1 MLARILF
8 ALALLLIAPLSR
20 GGFDPVHEDIDI
32 FMSNPSI
39 ASERPNVLII
49 LDTSA
54 NWGTYFATE
63 KSALISVVNGLTD
76 QYNVGLAHNAGGSIE
91 GSYVRFAVRQMN
103 STNKPALSSMVN
115 VLSGDP
121 STSGGDKTNNS
132 VAGLSLVEAYRYFKG
147 LASYSATTS
156 NDGHDAKTDYNGNAT
171 NSWITSLAGNAF
183 STTPTTT
190 STFTSPVSD
199 GCQRNF
205 IIYISNGKGSNQV
218 GEKTDAMNLLATAM
232 NGDVAA
238 AGNATTLKISPLT
251 PSGNETDSWFDEW
264 AKFLAQ
270 TGFPM
275 TVGGSAKTI
284 TANTYV
290 VEVDPG
296 TQSADLQWSATLK
309 SGASA
314 GKGKYFAATGTD
326 PGASLLEALNAIFN
340 EIQSVN
346 SVFASTTLPVSVNVR
361 GTNLNQVYIGMFRPD
376 ATKAPRWLGNLK
388 LYKLALTSDNQTLQL
403 VDAAGTAAES
413 TTTGFIVST
422 ARSHWTTDSSFWS
435 YRSAEENGS
444 GGQSDSPDGDLV
456 EKGAA
461 AQQLRLSYATSQ
473 SARGLYTCTT
483 GSWSGHQCA
492 ACSIAGSGSAKTCSS
507 GSALSLT
514 PFSTANTDITT
525 TSLQLGTKAVA
536 SLTAKVTKTVTSL
549 ADRRNVTISNSTAGS
564 LSISAISNG
573 ATSRTLSSLS
583 PFDSTKTQAIP
594 NGGLTAL
601 TGATSSQNVS
611 NNGASA
617 SGSSVTLKFSKGS
630 NQTNPCTGKDTV
642 TVTGNSVNTNGSW
655 TISSIG
661 TPSNSLYSV
670 TFTVSSGSPSPDDD
684 GSLVCA
690 SKSTTATATMT
701 TFPTGLAVNSRINI
715 SGATPAAFNG
725 DFSVTA
731 VNSVAK
737 TFSYTVGSAQGAAT
751 TPGTLKV
758 YNTVSAGTY
767 SATSTTVRITG
778 ATTVN
783 HGYSTGNSVTLTGV
797 TPTTSNGLAVYDG
810 AVTLATASGATFTYD
825 ISFAGSSNGFPPAD
839 ATAFGSVYSGATTT
853 VTATTAGHLF
863 TGGETIDVAG
873 IDSCYNATGVAL
885 TYVSATQFRYPTSSA
900 CPPLTTLPAGA
911 QVSGSA
917 YSTTVTATLTSHGIP
932 NGSQVVIADGT
943 QGLHNGPFSIA
954 VVDANTFTYTN
965 PMVGATGPA
974 GQYTV
979 RLATNPVV
987 YVTAP
992 SHGFS
997 TADSV
1002 TVAGAAS
1009 APASYNGTF
1018 SVTNIDA
1025 NTFSYVP
1032 GVGSGTGIGTNTGT
1046 TVTASKDTTTA
1057 RATSVNHGFA
1067 NNSSVVISGAT
1078 PIDFSNTFTITY
1090 VDANTF
1096 TYTIPSPQGDAT
1108 GTILASAGSGSSS
1121 ELTQI
1126 INWVRGQDNQE
1137 DENKDT
1143 SAADCRASV
1152 HGDVLHSRPAV
1163 INYNRFGGDN
1173 DVYIYYGANDGVFH
1187 AVKGGMA
1194 TDSGDTSG
1202 LTPGQEAWGFVPTE
1216 GFSSLKRLRNN
1227 SPVIGSGFKRPYFLD
1242 GPIGVYSIDGDGV
1255 GGIDAST
1262 ASDHV
1267 YLYIGARRGGRYF
1280 YSLDAT
1286 APATP
1291 QYRWKIDNSGGFA
1304 ELGQTWSLPQP
1315 VSNIAASTNP
1325 VLIFGGGYD
1334 SDVEDIET
1342 CTITSTSP
1350 ASYNSGTG
1358 VYTPGSVTYSAGTV
1372 TYASSGTGCTV
1383 ASAVAT
1389 TKTRSMG
1396 RAIYVLD
1403 AVTGERIWWASY
1415 KGSGADLEVAGMDF
1429 AIPSDVTVIK
1439 NASGGKTGRAYVGDT
1454 GGNLWRFDFSD
1465 ANKANWKI
1473 TRIASIG
1480 SQATTAQWSD
1490 ASALSTEGDREAARL
1505 LLRADLRKFLYPP
1518 DVVGQTGYDAVMVG
1532 SGDREHPFDNTVV
1545 NRFYLFKDHGS
1556 DLGPGT
1562 GDTHYLADTAVVD
1575 GVGDTLT
1582 IESRVGVV
1590 AGSGNPVISHS
1601 PTVATDG
1608 ELYDATNNCVQEA
1621 CTGSTVAEQTAA
1633 KLAQGALLT
1642 AADGWFITLGTGEKV
1657 IGNAVA
1663 LNGVVFFGTNQPS
1676 QTADASCV
1684 GNLGIA
1690 RSYEVSIANAG
1701 APDPQNTGTKTKAGR
1716 SSIHAGGGFLP
1727 SPVHVVVQVE
1737 NSEGVMVTKEGVIS
1751 GTEVKTPTA
1760 GAVGSRTRRFWYKEI
1775 D

>member
-1 MLARILF
+1 MLTRILF
-8 ALALLLIAPLSR
+8 AFALLLIAPLSR

-32 FMSNPSI
+32 FMSNPAI
-39 ASERPNVLII
+39 DSERPNVLII

-91 GSYVRFAVRQMN
+91 GSYVRFAVRQMD

-115 VLSGDP
+115 VLSGAP

-132 VAGLSLVEAYRYFKG
+132 VAGLSMVEAYRYFKG
-147 LASYSATTS
+147 LVSYSATTS
-156 NDGHDAKTDYNGNAT
+156 NAGHDPKTDYNGNST

-190 STFTSPVSD
+190 SRFTSPVSD

-205 IIYISNGKGSNQV
+205 IIYISNGKGPNQV

-232 NGDVAA
+232 NGDVATT
-238 AGNATTLKISPLT
+238 GNATSLKISPLV

-275 TVGGSAKTI
+275 TIGGSAKTI

-296 TQSADLQWSATLK
+296 TQSADLQWTATLK

-326 PGASLLEALNAIFN
+326 PGASLLAALNAIFN

-388 LYKLALTSDNQTLQL
+388 LYKLGLTSDNQFLQL
-403 VDAAGTAAES
+403 QDAASNPAES
-413 TTTGFIVST
+413 TTTGFIVGT
-422 ARSHWTTDSSFWS
+422 ARSHWTTDSSFWG
-435 YRSAEENGS
+435 YRSAEENGA

-473 SARGLYTCTT
+473 SARKLYTCTT

-492 ACSIAGSGSAKTCSS
+492 ACAIAGSGSAKTCSS

-525 TSLQLGTKAVA
+525 TSLQLGTKDVA
-536 SLTAKVTKTVTSL
+536 SLTAKVTKSVSSI
-549 ADRRNVTISNSTAGS
+549 ADRRNVAISNSTAGVVP
-564 LSISAISNG
+564 ISAISNG
-573 ATSRTLSSLS
+573 ATSKTLSSLS
-583 PFDSTKTQAIP
+583 PFDSTKTQAITS
-594 NGGLTAL
+594 LTAL
-601 TGATSSQNVS
+601 GSATGTIAITAKAT
-611 NNGASA
+611 
-617 SGSSVTLKFSKGS
+617 SGSSVTLTFSQSG
-630 NQTNPCTGKDTV
+630 NPCSGKDTV
-642 TVTGNSVNTNGSW
+642 IVAGNDASVNGTWS
-655 TISSIG
+655 ISSSAAVSSSPARSSVTFSVSG
-661 TPSNSLYSV
+661 TPSPN
-670 TFTVSSGSPSPDDD
+670 TQGTIN
-684 GSLVCA
+684 CA
-690 SKSTTATATMT
+690 AKTTTATATMT
-701 TFPTGLAVNSRINI
+701 TFPAGLAVNSRINI
-715 SGATPAAFNG
+715 SGATAAAFNG

-731 VNSVAK
+731 VDSVAK
-737 TFSYTVGSAQGAAT
+737 TFSYTVGSSQGAAT

-778 ATTVN
+778 ATTAN
-783 HGYSTGNSVTLTGV
+783 HGYSAGNSVTLAGV
-797 TPTTSNGLAVYDG
+797 TPTTSNGLAVYGG

-825 ISFAGSSNGFPPAD
+825 MSFAGSSNGFPPAD
-839 ATAFGSVYSGATTT
+839 ATAFGTVYSGATTT
-853 VTATTAGHLF
+853 VTATTTAAHGLANLAI
-863 TGGETIDVAG
+863 IDVTG

-885 TYVSATQFRYPTSSA
+885 AYVSTTQFRYTTSSA
-900 CPPLTTLPAGA
+900 CPPLASVPVGA
-911 QVSGSA
+911 QVAGSA
-917 YSTTVTATLTSHGIP
+917 YSTTVNATLASHGFTANVSTVI
-932 NGSQVVIADGT
+932 IADGT
-943 QGLHNGPFSIA
+943 AAAHNGGPFT
-954 VVDANTFTYTN
+954 VLTTPTANTFTYSN
-965 PMVGATGPA
+965 GAVGATGPS

-987 YVTAP
+987 YVTAA

-1002 TVAGAAS
+1002 TIAGAVSAS
-1009 APASYNGTF
+1009 ADYNGTF
-1018 SVTNIDA
+1018 SITSIDA
-1025 NTFSYVP
+1025 DSFSYVP
-1032 GVGSGTGIGTNTGT
+1032 GVGTTTGIGTNTGT
-1046 TVTASKDTTTA
+1046 TVTASKNTTTA

-1067 NNSSVVISGAT
+1067 NGSSVQITGAT
-1078 PIDFSNTFTITY
+1078 HADFSNTFTITY

-1108 GTILASAGSGSSS
+1108 GTILAAAGSGSSS

-1143 SAADCRASV
+1143 SSTDCRASV

-1173 DVYIYYGANDGVFH
+1173 DVYIFYGANDGVFH

-1242 GPIGVYSIDGDGV
+1242 GPIGVYSIDGDGA
-1255 GGIDAST
+1255 GGIDSAT

-1267 YLYIGARRGGRYF
+1267 YLYIGARRGGRHF
-1280 YSLDAT
+1280 YSLDVT
-1286 APATP
+1286 APTAP
-1291 QYRWKIDNSGGFA
+1291 KYRWKIDSSTSGFS

-1315 VSNIAASTNP
+1315 VSNIRAWTNP

-1334 SDVEDIET
+1334 PDVEDIEP

-1372 TYASSGTGCTV
+1372 AYGSSGTGCTV
-1383 ASAVAT
+1383 TSPVAT

-1396 RAIYVLD
+1396 RALYVVD
-1403 AVTGERIWWASY
+1403 AVTGKQVWWASY
-1415 KGSGADLEVAGMDF
+1415 KGSGADLEVPGMDF
-1429 AIPSDVTVIK
+1429 AIPSDITVIK
-1439 NASGGKTGRAYVGDT
+1439 NASGGKTNRAYFGDS
-1454 GGNLWRFDFSD
+1454 GGNMWRFDFGSSD
-1465 ANKANWKI
+1465 RDNWKI
-1473 TRIASIG
+1473 TKIASIG
-1480 SQATTAQWSD
+1480 SQATTAQWSA
-1490 ASALSTEGDREAARL
+1490 ASALSTAAAREAARL

-1545 NRFYLFKDHGS
+1545 NRFYLFKDHGTDS
-1556 DLGPGT
+1556 GPGT
-1562 GDTHYLADTAVVD
+1562 GDTYEKDESVVSRT
-1575 GVGDTLT
+1575 GVA
-1582 IESRVGVV
+1582 
-1590 AGSGNPVISHS
+1590 AGTGNPVISHS
-1601 PTVATDG
+1601 PSVSTDG
-1608 ELYDATNNCVQEA
+1608 ELYDATNNCVQQA

-1690 RSYEVSIANAG
+1690 RSYEVAIDNAG
-1701 APDPQNTGTKTKAGR
+1701 APDPQNTGTKTKEGR
-1716 SSIHAGGGFLP
+1716 SSIHAGGGYLP